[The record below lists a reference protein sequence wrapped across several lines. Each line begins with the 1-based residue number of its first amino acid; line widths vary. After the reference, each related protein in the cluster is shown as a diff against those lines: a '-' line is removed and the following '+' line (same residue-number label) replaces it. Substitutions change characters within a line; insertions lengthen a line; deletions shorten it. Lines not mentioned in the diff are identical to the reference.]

1 MSTLAR
7 NEILTNRAIEEAD
20 RMARQTR
27 VTPFGTIIATPDR
40 GTLMGNRGLLHD
52 DHGQI
57 RRDWRLKR
65 WIHCVLEFKGRHR
78 QVMAPGRYTEL
89 FFLDEA
95 TALAAGHR
103 PCAECLRSRFNEY
116 RSAWAAGTPHCL
128 PSERLS
134 AEFIDE
140 RLHSDRINDD
150 GSKRLIAAPLDELPD
165 GVFVA
170 GIDRPNEAF
179 LIQGQSLLEWS
190 PWGCR
195 ERVPRERA
203 ASVLLLTPLSTV
215 EAIRAGFMPALHETA
230 RLE

>member
-1 MSTLAR
+1 MP
-7 NEILTNRAIEEAD
+7 
-20 RMARQTR
+20 RQNR
-27 VTPFGTIIATPDR
+27 VTPYGTIIATPER

-52 DHGQI
+52 EHGQI
-57 RRDWRLKR
+57 RREWRLKR

-103 PCAECLRSRFNEY
+103 PCAECLRGRYNQFHA
-116 RSAWAAGTPHCL
+116 AWAAGNRHCL

-140 RLHSDRINDD
+140 RLHRDRIADD
-150 GSKRLIAAPLDELPD
+150 GSKRLVTAPLHSLPD

-170 GIDRPNEAF
+170 TIERPHHAF
-179 LIQGQSLLEWS
+179 LIQGRSLLEWS
-190 PWGCR
+190 PGGYR
-195 ERVPRERA
+195 QRVPRAPRA
-203 ASVLLLTPLSTV
+203 QVLLLTPRSTV
-215 EAIRAGFMPALHETA
+215 EAIRAGFVSGVHETA
-230 RLE
+230 RVRPES